1 MDWPALT
8 RAYVKTPREGRAP
21 LFSALAAVSQDGGS
35 QAALEAW
42 DVVLTTM
49 EQSLVSYFNAPAAT
63 TQTHAVAVITE
74 LLKPEGHAE
83 FACVRLVSLAFRNLS
98 YLDLV
103 TNEEGPSPLDET
115 PCLAYRKWLTSIE
128 ELLPACK
135 AAGPQITAFLM
146 LNYLLRFCALPVK
159 DDAASRTLGTMERKL
174 LQNAA
179 RLSPTVLTV
188 PMAVIAAHV
197 FTLFL
202 DGTGSGDV
210 SLKTVQKFLDSFFSV
225 GKLQVSPETGKI
237 LSAAE
242 TSQWRKWLISYPL
255 PKGDFKSSST
265 VRDMLFT
272 DLIFTES
279 AEIHV
284 VSRTNGLY
292 LHKAPAEAI
301 GPHGAEVHQTWL
313 RALSA
318 ATISTKNRT
327 PQAFVGRMA
336 VYSAI
341 LQDSLVTYVRPT
353 CCTSASRLAVHLNLG
368 QPAESNVITRCHDYA
383 VHEFARILESFAT
396 SPARYAAVLKSLLQ
410 YLESSVTV
418 ANPHQVWTS
427 ISVATWKL
435 LRKQFLKWPANL
447 GDSLL
452 LILFQCA
459 EAVNPGPSALGPF
472 GVPWQTAFIQAGVA
486 QLNARIFVTLAGVSG
501 SGSVPVLRFLE
512 ALDHSALN
520 PHVHIVETTKLLE
533 LIATASPVSAIAALA
548 PLNDKLTEDNLVRA
562 QRVLVSMRAKIVKYP
577 SLRNIYRAVADA
589 VGSDVSNKRKRVDDD
604 LSLTVAD
611 NALRAPH
618 IYDKIPNGNI
628 DVSLIVSTSLKQ
640 WRKAAQT
647 LRPSA
652 WDQAFYTTISQHYP
666 SPDICYLDLI
676 IAQSVKEW
684 PSYTRKIF
692 DQLIQLCQERG
703 AMRFDR
709 NISPFRTII
718 ATFALRLPP
727 SSMAATT
734 DDLVCIAK
742 ELFLLYS
749 EAEAEIR
756 ALVKPWIVACLYAA
770 TRKVSTL
777 VFIWILRNVNVELGF
792 DETAAC
798 VPRLTNAI
806 GTFTDLASLPES
818 KMLLQVLVPM
828 LLSPDEG
835 LARRLASKC
844 GDNAIVLYCLERS
857 KNVGRDLLI
866 EAMQGPADEVMAAA
880 FLELFSR
887 IEDMIQNQ
895 AVKGR
900 NVPFAAWF
908 AEHFIEPLVQAPLRS
923 KAEPCLATAVTTAIM
938 RNGVWVQELTKASLS
953 PIFRTWA
960 NAMTL
965 AGKTNPRARVL
976 MQAWTDAWETARS
989 PFNWVRT
996 AVKYK
1001 VVERDRE
1008 DGSGFWQVVQGYWA
1022 KTIASLADSDVRPVF
1037 QAFITAMAS
1046 SDSGD
1051 MTELFPALVQ
1061 SALGERSA
1069 ALVEA
1074 IKSALLADVQQSAT
1088 LMTALTSTP
1097 DLWPLLL
1104 KSEAITGILAG
1115 YLANYEKHL
1124 YLLPLLSAMYSANLL
1139 DPATRYSHASI
1150 YSMEVDA
1157 AVGALVGIGER
1168 PPYHPDSLETILVE
1182 LLRETVPSPNPL
1194 SASLVLALPST
1205 FELTPHV
1212 TAVLTQAAETP
1223 GLPDLIYSLLIAR
1236 DVHGPSIPLLN
1247 IVVPRRRSRAAI
1259 PPAVVAAMLGG
1270 PSSSSSSSS
1279 STAQSTAQ
1287 NYLAMLA
1294 LLEAQ
1299 SNIASVMYY
1308 IPAIVSAA
1316 ADYGSPVAGGANS
1329 TAPIQRPFIA
1339 NTAVKILKAL
1349 RAQLVS
1355 ASLSSSSSTPAS
1367 ASLAMAT
1374 EIVAAWRIASAPLA
1388 ATAVSG
1394 SVAATRA
1401 NGRGGGG
1408 GDTRP
1413 AQLLLATATPV
1424 AEFDALVGARLR
1436 ALANRTLDL
1445 ASRAL
1450 ILEAADE
1457 VCAGGS

>member
-21 LFSALAAVSQDGGS
+21 LFSALAAVPRDGGH
-35 QAALEAW
+35 QAAVEAW

-49 EQSLVSYFNAPAAT
+49 EQTLVSYFNAPAAT

-74 LLKPEGHAE
+74 LLKPEGYAE

-159 DDAASRTLGTMERKL
+159 DDAASRALGTMERKL
-174 LQNAA
+174 LQNVA
-179 RLSPTVLTV
+179 RLNATVLTA

-197 FTLFL
+197 FTLFI

-225 GKLQVSPETGKI
+225 GKLQVTPDTGKI

-242 TSQWRKWLISYPL
+242 TSQWRKWLISYLL
-255 PKGDFKSSST
+255 PKGNFKSSAI

-279 AEIHV
+279 TEIHV

-292 LHKAPAEAI
+292 LRKAPAEAV
-301 GPHGAEVHQTWL
+301 GTHDAEVHQRWL

-318 ATISTKNRT
+318 AIISTKSRA
-327 PQAFVGRMA
+327 PQTFVGRMA

-353 CCTSASRLAVHLNLG
+353 CCTSASRLVVHLNLG
-368 QPAESNVITRCHDYA
+368 QPLESNVVARCHDYA
-383 VHEFARILESFAT
+383 VHEFARILESFAA
-396 SPARYAAVLKSLLQ
+396 SPPRYAAVLKSLLR
-410 YLESSVTV
+410 YLETSVTV

-427 ISVATWKL
+427 MSVATWKL

-447 GDSLL
+447 GESLL

-459 EAVNPGPSALGPF
+459 EAVHPGPSALGPF
-472 GVPWQTAFIQAGVA
+472 GVPWQTPFIQAGVA
-486 QLNARIFVTLAGVSG
+486 QLNARIFVTLAGFPG
-501 SGSVPVLRFLE
+501 SGSVSVLRFLE
-512 ALDHSALN
+512 ALDHSALS

-533 LIATASPVSAIAALA
+533 LIATASPASAIAALA
-548 PLNDKLTEDNLVRA
+548 PLNYKLTEDNLVRA
-562 QRVLVSMRAKIVKYP
+562 QRTLISMRAKIVKFP
-577 SLRNIYRAVADA
+577 SLRNIYRAVTDAISAD
-589 VGSDVSNKRKRVDDD
+589 GSNKRKRVDDE
-604 LSLTVAD
+604 LSLTGAD

-618 IYDKIPNGNI
+618 IYDKVPNGNI
-628 DVSLIVSTSLKQ
+628 DVSLITGTTLKQ

-647 LRPSA
+647 MRPSA

-676 IAQSVKEW
+676 IAQAMKEW
-684 PSYTRKIF
+684 PSYARKIF

-718 ATFALRLPP
+718 ATFALSLPP
-727 SSMAATT
+727 SSMAATA

-756 ALVKPWIVACLYAA
+756 ALVMPWIVACLYAA

-777 VFIWILRNVNVELGF
+777 VFSWILRNVNVELGL
-792 DETAAC
+792 DATASC
-798 VPRLTNAI
+798 IPRLKNAI
-806 GTFTDLASLPES
+806 GTFTDLAGLPES

-828 LLSPDEG
+828 FLSPDEG
-835 LARRLASKC
+835 LSRRLASKC
-844 GDNAIVLYCLERS
+844 GDNATVLFCLERS
-857 KNVGRDLLI
+857 KNVGKDLLI
-866 EAMQGPADEVMAAA
+866 ETMQGPADEGMAAA
-880 FLELFSR
+880 FLELFTR
-887 IEDMIQNQ
+887 IEDKIQTQ

-908 AEHFIEPLVQAPLRS
+908 GEHFIEPLVQAPIRS
-923 KAEPCLATAVTTAIM
+923 TATLCLATAVTTAIM

-960 NAMTL
+960 NAVTL

-1001 VVERDRE
+1001 VIERDRE
-1008 DGSGFWQVVQGYWA
+1008 DGSGFWQVVQEFWA
-1022 KTIASLADSDVRPVF
+1022 KTITSLADPDVKPVF

-1046 SDSGD
+1046 PDSGD
-1051 MTELFPALVQ
+1051 MTELFPMLVQ

-1074 IKSALLADVQQSAT
+1074 VKSALLADVQHSAT

-1097 DLWPLLL
+1097 DLWPVLL
-1104 KSEAITGILAG
+1104 KSEAITRILAG
-1115 YLANYEKHL
+1115 YLANYEKHFF
-1124 YLLPLLSAMYSANLL
+1124 LLPLLSAMYSANLL
-1139 DPATRYSHASI
+1139 DPTTRYSHASI
-1150 YSMEVDA
+1150 YALEVDA
-1157 AVGALVGIGER
+1157 VVDALVGKSER
-1168 PPYHPDSLETILVE
+1168 PPYHPDHLETILVE
-1182 LLRETVPSPNPL
+1182 LLRETLPSPNPL
-1194 SASLVLALPST
+1194 SAPLVLALPPT
-1205 FELTPHV
+1205 FEVTPHV
-1212 TAVLTQAAETP
+1212 SAVLTQAAQTP
-1223 GLPDLIYSLLIAR
+1223 GVPDLIYTLLIAR

-1247 IVVPRRRSRAAI
+1247 IVIPRRMSRTAI
-1259 PPAVVAAMLGG
+1259 PSAVVVAMLGG
-1270 PSSSSSSSS
+1270 PS
-1279 STAQSTAQ
+1279 TTQPTAQ

-1294 LLEAQ
+1294 LLEARI
-1299 SNIASVMYY
+1299 NVASVLFR
-1308 IPAIVSAA
+1308 IPTIVNAA
-1316 ADYGSPVAGGANS
+1316 ADYGLPVAGGINS

-1339 NTAVKILKAL
+1339 SMAVKILKAL
-1349 RAQLVS
+1349 RAELAS
-1355 ASLSSSSSTPAS
+1355 ASSPPAS
-1367 ASLAMAT
+1367 ASLAMS
-1374 EIVAAWRIASAPLA
+1374 EIVAAWRVASAPLA

-1394 SVAATRA
+1394 PAETNANARA
-1401 NGRGGGG
+1401 RGG
-1408 GDTRP
+1408 TRP
-1413 AQLLLATATPV
+1413 VQLGLATATPV

-1445 ASRAL
+1445 GSRAL

-1457 VCAGGS
+1457 VCGGGS